1 MKLLKFFLSIVL
13 LATLFAFPCLASE
26 SSAKEHMI
34 SSDLEQAFQKLIA
47 LSDNAVTSKNEWL
60 NNISLEEDFMPHQKI
75 KLSEDLIKLFELKKT
90 VHEIK
95 SEITTTQKM
104 NYRISTKLLSTK
116 KQGDY
121 IFYDIAK
128 EVQFNYC
135 DLPDVLSKDGRI
147 VQFVVREN
155 KADNYLEIVDFF
167 VMDDYDIR
175 HCKEEFSLYQAY
187 TDSIADSKDLAFKEY
202 SLLKEVNWEEN
213 LNHIKDMMKKA
224 KEMNSEQEIEQTIE
238 KSPLAIAPLYKG
250 GIKEYARR
258 NCSKNQP
265 PSGWGD
271 STVPYYDFS
280 LIPGNYDCTNFVSH
294 AILAGR
300 ANIYYNSNPST
311 GWYYKALNNRSY
323 SWSGVPNLRNFL
335 ISNAPVGPF
344 GSEINYTTYSN
355 INLIPY
361 EFGDVIQFYEGE
373 GYNNWRHSGIV
384 TQFYK
389 IPSSGKYGALYCAR
403 VARGIFEYDKKA
415 ESKYEGQPKRII
427 KLNGTR

>member
-1 MKLLKFFLSIVL
+1 MKLLKFFLSMVL
-13 LATLFAFPCLASE
+13 VATLFALPCLASE
-26 SSAKEHMI
+26 SSAKEHTI

-47 LSDNAVTSKNEWL
+47 LSDNAVNSKNEQL
-60 NNISLEEDFMPHQKI
+60 NNISLEKDFVPYKKI
-75 KLSEDLIKLFELKKT
+75 KLSEELIKLFELKKI

-116 KQGDY
+116 KLGDY

-155 KADNYLEIVDFF
+155 KADNYLEIVDYF

-175 HCKEEFSLYQAY
+175 RCEEEFSLYQAY

-224 KEMNSEQEIEQTIE
+224 KEMNS
-238 KSPLAIAPLYKG
+238 
-250 GIKEYARR
+250 
-258 NCSKNQP
+258 
-265 PSGWGD
+265 D
-271 STVPYYDFS
+271 
-280 LIPGNYDCTNFVSH
+280 FVSH

-361 EFGDVIQFYEGE
+361 EFGDVIQFYKGE